1 MTRTHVRPHN
11 TLPSLLAAISC
22 ALPVVA
28 LALDTGRTD
37 VQVFVDELVEQHG
50 FERPW
55 LEATLRDGEKKQK
68 ILDAISRPAEKTL
81 AWHEYRK
88 IFVTPK
94 RIDAGVE
101 FWREHGER
109 LDRIAADTGVPPEI
123 MAAIV
128 GVETYYGRLT
138 GGFRVLDALATLG
151 FDYPPRAKFFRGELK
166 EFFLLTREEQLT
178 MDDVVGSYA
187 GAMGPP
193 QFIPSS
199 YRAYAVDG
207 DGDGRRDLLGNWDD
221 ILASVANY
229 FVEHGWRSGE
239 PVAVRSV
246 VDDPQRFPV
255 GKNKLALKHTVG
267 SLAAEG
273 VHFETQLDESAPT
286 QLFGFEGD
294 DGDEYWVGFK
304 NFYVITRYN
313 RSAMYAMAV
322 YQLADALAT
331 AKAEAAATTAGTAPT
346 GAR

>member
-1 MTRTHVRPHN
+1 MTRTLDFFARTIQSLAMAAAVM
-11 TLPSLLAAISC
+11 LPLAAS
-22 ALPVVA
+22 AV
-28 LALDTGRTD
+28 DTERED
-37 VQVFVDELVEQHG
+37 VQAFVDDLVTSHN
-50 FERPW
+50 FERAW
-55 LEATLRDGEKKQK
+55 LESVISDGETKQK

-94 RIDAGVE
+94 RIKAGVK
-101 FWREHGER
+101 FWEEQHER
-109 LDRIAADTGVPPEI
+109 LTRISSETGVPAEI

-128 GVETYYGRLT
+128 GVETYYGRQT
-138 GGFRVLDALATLG
+138 GGYRVLDALATLG
-151 FDYPPRAKFFRGELK
+151 FDYPPRAKFFRGELA
-166 EFFLLTREEQLT
+166 EFFLLTRDEELELT
-178 MDDVVGSYA
+178 GVMGSYA

-229 FVEHGWRSGE
+229 FVAHGWRAGE
-239 PVAVRSV
+239 PVAVPGQI
-246 VDDPQRFPV
+246 DDPQSFPV
-255 GKNKLALKHTVG
+255 GRNKLKLVDTVG
-267 SLAAEG
+267 SLTAKG
-273 VHFETQLDESAPT
+273 VRFDTELDASAPT
-286 QLFGFEGD
+286 QLIGFEGD

-322 YQLADALAT
+322 YQLAAELADASG
-331 AKAEAAATTAGTAPT
+331 AAATASNAVTD
-346 GAR
+346 AR